1 MIVSKSSRFRLKIQK
16 MVFTVLLLSIMG
28 LLAWLSLQNS
38 MQYDWSANKRN
49 SISEKSVD
57 VLKSMT
63 DDIIVNVYVQDD
75 EMTHK
80 AVTEI
85 LQRYQREKSNFK
97 FKLINPD
104 LDIELAAIDQVKQY
118 GQIVIKYQNRKETVS
133 SLSENII
140 SSALLRLS
148 RSEERNIVFI
158 TGHGERNP
166 IEGNN
171 LGYSQLTQ
179 QLQNDGAKVK
189 QIHLLKNNI
198 PANTSTLVIAGVS
211 KTLLAGEVEKIQ
223 QYISDGGNLLWL
235 ADPGEL
241 YGLEGIADD
250 FGLDFYPGL
259 VVDNNIDLRKTLQ
272 IQHPAIIPVLEY
284 SPHKIT
290 EQIQY
295 NTLFPTSRGINI
307 KSPLPDEFPW
317 FSNALFASFEQSWS
331 ESSGISNEIVFDS
344 GTGDIA
350 GPITL
355 GVSLER
361 DLDPDHK
368 QGTASGKSTQRI
380 VVVGDSDFLA
390 NSYIGSGANLSLG
403 INMINWLAGDNAL
416 ISIMPKGA
424 PDTRLLLNDFEI
436 AMIGLGFF
444 IVIPLLLLV
453 SGLSIWLKRR
463 NA

>member
-16 MVFTVLLLSIMG
+16 AVFTVLLLSIMG

-38 MQYDWSANKRN
+38 TQYDWSANKRN

-75 EMTHK
+75 EMTRK
-80 AVTEI
+80 AITEI

-104 LDIELAAIDQVKQY
+104 LDIELAAIDQVKHY
-118 GQIVIKYQNRKETVS
+118 GQIVIKYQNRKETIS

-148 RSEERNIVFI
+148 HDEERNIIFI

-179 QLQNDGAKVK
+179 QLQSDGFKVK

-198 PANTSTLVIAGVS
+198 PADTSTLVIAGVS
-211 KTLLAGEVEKIQ
+211 KALLAGEVEKIQ
-223 QYISDGGNLLWL
+223 QYISGGGNFLWL

-241 YGLEGIADD
+241 YGLEPIAKHL
-250 FGLDFYPGL
+250 GLDFYPGI

-272 IQHPAIIPVLEY
+272 IEHPAIIPVLEY

-290 EQIQY
+290 EQIKY
-295 NTLFPTSRGINI
+295 NTLFPTSRGVNI

-317 FSNALFASFEQSWS
+317 FSSSLFASFEQSWS

-355 GVSLER
+355 GISLER
-361 DLDPDHK
+361 DLDVSTP
-368 QGTASGKSTQRI
+368 GKTTQRI

-390 NSYIGSGANLSLG
+390 NGYIGSGANLSLG
-403 INMINWLAGDNAL
+403 VNMINWLSGDNAL
-416 ISIMPKGA
+416 ISIAPKGA
-424 PDTRLLLNDFEI
+424 PDTRLLLDDFEI

-444 IVIPLLLLV
+444 IVIPLLLLI